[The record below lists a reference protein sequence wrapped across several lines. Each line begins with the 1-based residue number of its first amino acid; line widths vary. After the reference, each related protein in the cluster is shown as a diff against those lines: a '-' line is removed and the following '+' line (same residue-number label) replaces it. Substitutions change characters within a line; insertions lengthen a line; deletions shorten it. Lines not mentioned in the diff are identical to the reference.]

1 MSIGVRE
8 GQGYWRK
15 YNEKLED
22 GTLAESDNF
31 VKGLTSHRRLWCE
44 GRPEATDGFLYSTCY
59 RSKRSYACLLY
70 SLNMRTVTKN
80 D

>member
-22 GTLAESDNF
+22 GTLAESDSF

-44 GRPEATDGFLYSTCY
+44 GRPEAADGFLYSTCY
-59 RSKRSYACLLY
+59 RSKRRYPCLLY
-70 SLNMRTVTKN
+70 SINMHTVTKN
-80 D
+80 Y